1 MEFTSKSPELSPAS
15 SSKESTERKDSSS
28 SAPDSTYDSGLLP
41 IEDWGCIDYS
51 LALQRQME
59 EVEKIASQ
67 NLHGKIIFC
76 THPSVVTVGRATQDS
91 DIFAWEGPI
100 VQVSRGG
107 RATYHGPE
115 QIVIYPLVNLK
126 KARRGRTTQDIAGL
140 MRDLEQAIVAS
151 LLQIGVPAVGKSF
164 QKNRTP
170 ESQEKNILP
179 AQIKNED
186 LNKQTLSTQITS
198 QDLYISGMVQFER
211 KDEPTVHTPT
221 NAAHPQNFPESS
233 IKNFEKQISLAT
245 ANPQPANAPNELIP
259 TGVWIRDQ
267 KVASLGLA
275 VRQWVSFHGAAI
287 NFEITEFSF
296 QGIHP
301 CGYRSNV
308 MTSIRQQSNISR
320 QEFEIILKENIL
332 RLI

>member
-1 MEFTSKSPELSPAS
+1 MEFVLKSPAASPTS
-15 SSKESTERKDSSS
+15 SSKENAEGTSLVSDS
-28 SAPDSTYDSGLLP
+28 ACDSIPLP

-91 DIFAWEGPI
+91 DIFAWRGPI
-100 VQVSRGG
+100 IQVSRGG

-164 QKNRTP
+164 QKSRTP

-179 AQIKNED
+179 
-186 LNKQTLSTQITS
+186 
-198 QDLYISGMVQFER
+198 
-211 KDEPTVHTPT
+211 
-221 NAAHPQNFPESS
+221 
-233 IKNFEKQISLAT
+233 
-245 ANPQPANAPNELIP
+245 
-259 TGVWIRDQ
+259 TGVWIGEQ

-301 CGYRSNV
+301 CGYLSNV
-308 MTSIRQQSNISR
+308 MTSVRQESNISR
-320 QEFEIILKENIL
+320 CEFENLLKKNILKFI
-332 RLI
+332 

>member
-28 SAPDSTYDSGLLP
+28 CAPDSTCDSGLLP

-76 THPSVVTVGRATQDS
+76 SHPSVVTVGRATQDS

-164 QKNRTP
+164 QKNRTH
-170 ESQEKNILP
+170 ESQEKNIL
-179 AQIKNED
+179 
-186 LNKQTLSTQITS
+186 
-198 QDLYISGMVQFER
+198 
-211 KDEPTVHTPT
+211 
-221 NAAHPQNFPESS
+221 
-233 IKNFEKQISLAT
+233 
-245 ANPQPANAPNELIP
+245 P